1 MRTYVIRR
9 LLLLPVTVILLSIF
23 AFGLVR
29 LVPGSVVDA
38 RLSNTMGASAGG
50 SPEQRAAL
58 EAHFGLDKPV
68 HVQYVNWVGQ
78 VFTGDFGDSWLTRES
93 ISETFARRMPVTAEL
108 LFLTLLLYIPIGIGT
123 GVWSAVRRNRPDD
136 YGIRFITVLFLAI
149 PNFWLATL
157 VVLIPLVLWH
167 YALPAPYA
175 QLWDDPGT
183 NLLQMIVP
191 AAGGGAVGRGRAGT
205 AGALGDAGSAAP
217 GLRAHRPGQGRLRPR
232 RGPAPR
238 AAQRHDPP
246 DHPDRAR
253 LRRRRRGVGDRRADL
268 RAAGHG
274 PPARRLHLRERP
286 AGRAALD
293 AVLRHGP
300 SSSSTWPWTSAT
312 PSSIPG
318 SGSSERRRAGCGR
331 LR

>member
-38 RLSNTMGASAGG
+38 RLSNTMGASAG
-50 SPEQRAAL
+50 SNPEQRAAL

-68 HVQYVNWVGQ
+68 HVQYVNWVEQ
-78 VFTGDFGDSWLTRES
+78 IFTGDFGTSWLTRES
-93 ISETFARRMPVTAEL
+93 IMDTFARRMPVTAEL

-157 VVLIPLVLWH
+157 VVLIPLVLWR
-167 YALPAPYA
+167 YALPAPYE
-175 QLWDDPGT
+175 QLWHNPST

-191 AAGGGAVGRGRAGT
+191 AAVAALSGAAVLGRLARSEMLEVLRQDYVRTARAKGVSGRIVVMRHALRNAMIPLITLIGLVFADGVAGSVIVEEIFGLPGMGRLLVQSIFANDLPVVQLWMLFFGT
-205 AGALGDAGSAAP
+205 AFVLINLAVDLSYAVFD
-217 GLRAHRPGQGRLRPR
+217 PR
-232 RGPAPR
+232 VRF
-238 AAQRHDPP
+238 Q
-246 DHPDRAR
+246 
-253 LRRRRRGVGDRRADL
+253 
-268 RAAGHG
+268 
-274 PPARRLHLRERP
+274 
-286 AGRAALD
+286 
-293 AVLRHGP
+293 
-300 SSSSTWPWTSAT
+300 
-312 PSSIPG
+312 
-318 SGSSERRRAGCGR
+318 
-331 LR
+331 